1 MQPLSLWNARMVIA
15 TVQRTSITT
24 AIGIVRIPLQTNG
37 LLEKVV
43 DMLAE
48 NLVAFVRGTIC
59 RHTHLLAQ

>member
-15 TVQRTSITT
+15 TVRRISITT
-24 AIGIVRIPLQTNG
+24 VIGIVRIPLQTNG

-48 NLVAFVRGTIC
+48 NLVAFVKGIIC
-59 RHTHLLAQ
+59 RPKHFLAQ